1 MKRFS
6 KLIDKLTSFLAPM
19 EQIDIVPCIAELAIV
34 LAIIVGVVI
43 LAF

>member
-1 MKRFS
+1 MKRLS
-6 KLIDKLTSFLAPM
+6 KIIDKLTSFLAPM
-19 EQIDIVPCIAELAIV
+19 EQIDTLPCIAELAII